1 MLRCDEFTW
10 LSLRGG
16 YNLLRKLN
24 SEDNLRICPLGLK
37 RRILVFEWLDLGKLK
52 EEKTRDLE
60 GYVFPSFG
68 IFLLILKSKGSA
80 FKSNQT
86 LNWVLLLQK
95 WWKCFSKVIKLW
107 NEFLTKRYSLHL
119 FSLLWDFKLVE
130 GEGIFIW
137 PFSFLSFNIIYI
149 YIFRLGRWIN
159 YDESHNY

>member
-1 MLRCDEFTW
+1 MLRWDEFTW

-68 IFLLILKSKGSA
+68 IFLLIL
-80 FKSNQT
+80 NQKE
-86 LNWVLLLQK
+86 VL
-95 WWKCFSKVIKLW
+95 SKVIKLW
-107 NEFLTKRYSLHL
+107 IEFYYYKNDGSA
-119 FSLLWDFKLVE
+119 FQK
-130 GEGIFIW
+130 
-137 PFSFLSFNIIYI
+137 
-149 YIFRLGRWIN
+149 
-159 YDESHNY
+159 